1 VEVTNYTCPSCGGT
15 LKFDSDNQN
24 MTCAS
29 CNTQFE
35 VDVIKRYMEEL
46 DSSSSNESLE
56 WDYQENFDED
66 ASMNMFVCK
75 SCGASIVADETT
87 VATKCIYCDN
97 DVVISQ
103 KLTGIHRPDY
113 VIPFKL
119 NKNKAKEELKKFYK
133 SKLLLPSMFKQANRI
148 ESLTGIYVPFWLFDC
163 DTHAYITY
171 NATKSHSYTSG
182 DYEVTETS
190 HYLVSREGDIGYEK
204 IPVDGS
210 TKAPDDYMEAI
221 EPYNYSDLVAYDGS
235 YLSGFFAD
243 KYDVDANA
251 SKPRA
256 DKRVENSTVDA
267 FRTTVIGYDTV
278 TTNTANINI
287 KQGSIKYALLPV
299 WMLNTKYEG
308 NVYTF
313 AMNGQTGRFVGKLPM
328 SKAKFALWF
337 AIVFLPAF
345 FISYFIVSWII

>member
-1 VEVTNYTCPSCGGT
+1 VEVTNYKCPSCGGT

-24 MTCAS
+24 MTCSS
-29 CNTQFE
+29 CDTQFE
-35 VDVIKRYMEEL
+35 VDVIKKYMEEL
-46 DSSSSNESLE
+46 DNSTSNESFE
-56 WDYQENFDED
+56 WDYQENIDED
-66 ASMNMFVCK
+66 ASMNMFVCQ

-119 NKNKAKEELKKFYK
+119 NKGRAMEELKKFYK
-133 SKLLLPSMFKQANRI
+133 TKLLLPSMFKQTNRI

-171 NATKSHSYTSG
+171 KATKSHTYTSG

-221 EPYNYSDLVAYDGS
+221 EPYNYSDLTSYDGA

-267 FRTTVIGYDTV
+267 FRSTVVGYDTV
-278 TTNTANINI
+278 IPNTSNINI

-328 SKAKFALWF
+328 SKAKFAIWF
-337 AIVFLPAF
+337 GIVFVIAF
-345 FISYFIVSWII
+345 IICYFIVGLIV